1 MNSEG
6 RPNIILFVAEG
17 HNADVMGV
25 YGNTIVETPALDRL
39 ARSGRSLSHC
49 YAASPLC
56 VPARLSMLTE
66 RYVSDIG
73 VWNNFFTLPS
83 NDVPTLPRVLSD
95 LGYDCYL
102 AGRMHLEKDRDYG
115 FTKLLPEYEDH
126 TDIKTCEGV
135 RRHPRDLNPLPDRW
149 RRFRRRFAPSRQ
161 AGERNRDLEITEA
174 AQAFLRERQQAREDD
189 NSRPCFLVVGF
200 DGPASPFRPHPDVYE
215 KYLDRVEPPR
225 APPPEFSSLTTNYQQ
240 IARGDGF
247 EFATPKEMKKGR
259 AAYYASVEEL
269 DAHVGSILD
278 LARLDET
285 AVLYTSDHGEG
296 LGEHGFWKKS
306 TMFDSS
312 VRVPLIVA
320 LPGLSGSWLPESRV
334 CSALDIS
341 ATIRQVA
348 GDSAG
353 LPGARGRSLLQKT
366 AEAGAALSPIIRA
379 RSTYGGG
386 SER

>member
-1 MNSEG
+1 
-6 RPNIILFVAEG
+6 
-17 HNADVMGV
+17 
-25 YGNTIVETPALDRL
+25 
-39 ARSGRSLSHC
+39 
-49 YAASPLC
+49 
-56 VPARLSMLTE
+56 
-66 RYVSDIG
+66 
-73 VWNNFFTLPS
+73 
-83 NDVPTLPRVLSD
+83 
-95 LGYDCYL
+95 
-102 AGRMHLEKDRDYG
+102 
-115 FTKLLPEYEDH
+115 
-126 TDIKTCEGV
+126 
-135 RRHPRDLNPLPDRW
+135 
-149 RRFRRRFAPSRQ
+149 
-161 AGERNRDLEITEA
+161 
-174 AQAFLRERQQAREDD
+174 
-189 NSRPCFLVVGF
+189 
-200 DGPASPFRPHPDVYE
+200 
-215 KYLDRVEPPR
+215 
-225 APPPEFSSLTTNYQQ
+225 
-240 IARGDGF
+240 
-247 EFATPKEMKKGR
+247 MKKGR

-366 AEAGAALSPIIRA
+366 AEAGAALAPISRA